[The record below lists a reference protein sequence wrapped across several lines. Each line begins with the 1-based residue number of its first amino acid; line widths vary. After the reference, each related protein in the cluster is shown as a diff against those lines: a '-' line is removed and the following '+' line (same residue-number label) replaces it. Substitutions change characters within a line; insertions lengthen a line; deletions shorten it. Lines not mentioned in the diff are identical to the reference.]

1 MMRSKLFAKCLIL
14 ILAVTGVTACS
25 DSVPKVEELVSPSTP
40 AKAKNSKN
48 FMQLSSLATKQTLSG
63 GGGYKGALRVG
74 QPAGQLKATTA
85 SGYKMNGTVTLQ
97 R

>member
-1 MMRSKLFAKCLIL
+1 MTLAKLLAKCLIL
-14 ILAVTGVTACS
+14 ILTVTTVTACS

-40 AKAKNSKN
+40 AAAKNSKN
-48 FMQLSSLATKQTLSG
+48 FMQLSSVATKQTLTG
-63 GGGYKGALRVG
+63 GGGYKGVLRVG